1 MCQPRHRGRGELAE
15 WLRSGLQIRVQ
26 EFDSPTRLHLISMK
40 IFLLVCLIRSG
51 FFSGL
56 QGSLQ
61 QHPISRRI
69 T

>member
-1 MCQPRHRGRGELAE
+1 
-15 WLRSGLQIRVQ
+15 
-26 EFDSPTRLHLISMK
+26 MK